1 MYNLKG
7 AFSHFSFLIQG
18 IVYCMLSSRLKA
30 AEGGIWL
37 FVKVLYKYCT
47 TLYIQHSAFIWRLA
61 HSSVHQNLIL
71 KDNVTGNW
79 PIKTANI
86 LRLNH
91 CFPRKM
97 TCEEQ
102 PQKFYTAGFSLRILV
117 AGERCD
123 VTGEYLKEAPCLNN
137 KQS

>member
-1 MYNLKG
+1 MRKQPT
-7 AFSHFSFLIQG
+7 FCDS
-18 IVYCMLSSRLKA
+18 
-30 AEGGIWL
+30 
-37 FVKVLYKYCT
+37 T
-47 TLYIQHSAFIWRLA
+47 T
-61 HSSVHQNLIL
+61 V
-71 KDNVTGNW
+71 
-79 PIKTANI
+79 
-86 LRLNH
+86 
-91 CFPRKM
+91 FPAKM